1 MTKKERKNKAEK
13 DLKKIEKK
21 QQVQIVANKKKK
33 RNTKTVVA
41 TPKVYDIWTAPPE
54 PRKEIIGRPYPHN
67 IIHRKPSELPA
78 VALPNTDVSYN
89 PTENS
94 INTVN
99 EALIKVEKK
108 FTTRT
113 SKLEKLI
120 HPKRARSLAEV
131 QKTTRPLTP
140 KQRLQVRKLISK
152 SRTGSK
158 ASKPKTKKELDPNF
172 SMKMTRT
179 QRNKLLKKKLRRH
192 LLYKTRTDEKR
203 SKQLDNVE
211 NIVKDLD
218 EKTTRSKKIL
228 LQKKNQTK
236 AQGWFDQTNEKQI
249 PCRS

>member
-1 MTKKERKNKAEK
+1 
-13 DLKKIEKK
+13 
-21 QQVQIVANKKKK
+21 
-33 RNTKTVVA
+33 
-41 TPKVYDIWTAPPE
+41 
-54 PRKEIIGRPYPHN
+54 
-67 IIHRKPSELPA
+67 

-131 QKTTRPLTP
+131 QKTTRPLTL

-152 SRTGSK
+152 TRSGSR

-192 LLYKTRTDEKR
+192 LLYKTRNDKKR
-203 SKQLDNVE
+203 SIQLDNVE

-218 EKTTRSKKIL
+218 EKTARSKKIL
-228 LQKKNQTK
+228 LQKKIKQKLRAGLTK
-236 AQGWFDQTNEKQI
+236 RMKNKFLAVPRTSLSLSSASSLRQFKSPSNLMIEKAMGYQQ
-249 PCRS
+249 RNMFVD